1 MDIHYLDNA
10 ATTRVSER
18 AAKRALLMMTEQYGN
33 PSSLHKKGI
42 EAEAEVEQ
50 ARATVASSLGVG
62 EKNIFFTSG
71 STESNN
77 TVLFGAANA
86 KKRDG
91 SRIIVSAVEHPSV
104 YESAKELKKRGFDVV
119 FAPVDTSG
127 VVILSELENL
137 LTPDTVLVSV
147 MAVNNET
154 GAIQPSEK
162 IGKLVKKQT
171 NAFYHVDAVQAY
183 GKIPVKP
190 KKWQADFLSVSAH
203 KVHGPKGVGALYI
216 ADKARLTPLLYG
228 GEQQK
233 KVRPGT
239 EAAPLIAAFGAAVE
253 EFEIDRNLIAAAEWN
268 LYSREE
274 LKKIKGIQINSSE
287 DALPYVLNLSVEGIR
302 SETMLHFLEER
313 GVYVSSSSACAKG
326 KKSYVLKALGL
337 SDSLIDSSLR
347 ISFSKDNNKSDVDAL
362 IQGLKDGLDTL
373 QRTHK

>member
-10 ATTRVSER
+10 ATTRVSDQ
-18 AAKRALLMMTEQYGN
+18 AAEKALEMMRDKYGN

-42 EAEAEVEQ
+42 EAETETEN
-50 ARATVASSLGVG
+50 ARAAVALSLSAE

-77 TVLFGAANA
+77 TVLFGAAQA
-86 KKRDG
+86 RKRDG
-91 SRIIVSAVEHPSV
+91 RRIIVSAIEHPSV
-104 YESAKELKKRGFDVV
+104 YESAQELKKRGYDVV
-119 FAPVDTSG
+119 FAPVDETG
-127 VVILSELENL
+127 VILLSELESL

-154 GAIQPSEK
+154 GAIQPSEQ
-162 IGKLVKKQT
+162 IGRLVKKKS
-171 NAFYHVDAVQAY
+171 NAFYHIDAVQAY

-216 ADKARLTPLLYG
+216 ADKARLIPLLYG

-253 EFEIDRNLIAAAEWN
+253 EFELEKNLSAVTKLN
-268 LYSREE
+268 QYSKEE
-274 LKKIKGIQINSSE
+274 LKKTEGITINSSD
-287 DALPYVLNLSVEGIR
+287 DALPYVLNLSAEGIR
-302 SETMLHFLEER
+302 SETMLHFLERR

-326 KKSYVLKALGL
+326 RRSYVLQAMGL
-337 SDSLIDSSLR
+337 PDGRIDSSLR
-347 ISFSKDNNKSDVDAL
+347 VSFSKYNDRSDVDAL
-362 IQGLKDGLDTL
+362 IEGLQDGVRTL
-373 QRTHK
+373 QRKHR